1 MSIPVGWTLERLG
14 ELGYTYGGLSGKS
27 KSDFQRGNAPY
38 IPFLNVLTNPVI
50 DLDYLDWVTVSP
62 GENQNQARAGDLF
75 FNTSS
80 ETPEE
85 VGMCSVLLGEMDELY
100 LNSFCFGYRLSDPS
114 AADGRYLAYFFRSEC
129 GRGLMHTLAQGA
141 TRYNL
146 SKSNFLKLEVPLPPL
161 PEQCKIA
168 EILSTWDDA
177 LALLDRRIE
186 LAQQR
191 KKGLA
196 QRLLTGRVR
205 FPEFVRSTA
214 IQSTRYGEL
223 PADWRYVPIGSVARE
238 VSLKNRQ
245 DRDLPVLSCTK
256 HDGLVDSLEYFGRQI
271 FSNDLTTYKVVE
283 RGQFAYATNHIEE
296 GSIGYQAYHDAALI
310 SPMYTVFQPVD
321 QVDDDF
327 LFRVLKTEKYRHIF
341 EINTSGT
348 VDRRGSLRWADFS
361 SIRIPL
367 PTLPEQHRI
376 AEVLRACDEE
386 ITLLRRKRELT
397 AEQKKGLM
405 QRLLTGRVRV
415 KV

>member
-1 MSIPVGWTLERLG
+1 VTPARWNTRRLG
-14 ELGYTYGGLSGKS
+14 ELCRADPDYGV
-27 KSDFQRGNAPY
+27 NAPAAPY
-38 IPFLNVLTNPVI
+38 SPELPRFIRISDIDDAGKLRPEGQVSIEVTGNEQSLLEQGDFLFARTGATVGKTLLYTADVGPAVFAG
-50 DLDYLDWVTVSP
+50 YLIRFRPDP
-62 GENQNQARAGDLF
+62 K
-75 FNTSS
+75 
-80 ETPEE
+80 
-85 VGMCSVLLGEMDELY
+85 VLL
-100 LNSFCFGYRLSDPS
+100 P
-114 AADGRYLAYFFRSEC
+114 RYL
-129 GRGLMHTLAQGA
+129 GLFTQTHRYWYWVSVTLRQGA
-141 TRYNL
+141 QPNINAQEYASL
-146 SKSNFLKLEVPLPPL
+146 PIPLPPL
-161 PEQCKIA
+161 PEQRRIA
-168 EILSTWDDA
+168 EILSTWDEA

-196 QRLLTGRVR
+196 QRVLTGRVR

-214 IQSTRYGEL
+214 TQSTRYGEL

-238 VSLKNRQ
+238 VSVKNRQ
-245 DRDLPVLSCTK
+245 DHNLPVLSCTK

-271 FSNDLTTYKVVE
+271 FSDDLTTYKVVE

-348 VDRRGSLRWADFS
+348 VDRRGSLRWDDFS

-367 PTLPEQHRI
+367 PTLPEQRRI
-376 AEVLRACDEE
+376 AEVLRTCDEE
-386 ITLLRRKRELT
+386 IALLRRKRELT